1 MQDAFITKCS
11 QRIAELESQ
20 RAAIIANGQ
29 SYSIG
34 GSHSVTQVR
43 LAEID
48 AALRAERQKI
58 VLYLLGGSWSGGKV
72 YTRYE

>member
-1 MQDAFITKCS
+1 MQDAFITKCK
-11 QRIAELESQ
+11 QNIAALEAQ

-48 AALRAERQKI
+48 AALRAERKKI
-58 VLYLLGGSWSGGKV
+58 ELYLGGSRSGGKV

>member
-1 MQDAFITKCS
+1 MDAFLTKCK
-11 QRIAELESQ
+11 QRIAALEEQ

-34 GSHSVTQVR
+34 GSHSVTQVK

-48 AALRAERQKI
+48 AAIRAEREKI
-58 VLYLLGGSWSGGKV
+58 VLYLGGHRGGGKV

>member
-1 MQDAFITKCS
+1 MQDAFITKCK

-58 VLYLLGGSWSGGKV
+58 VLYLGGSRSGGKV

>member
-1 MQDAFITKCS
+1 MDAFITKCK
-11 QRIAELESQ
+11 QRIAALEEQ

-34 GSHSVTQVR
+34 GSHSVTQVK

-48 AALRAERQKI
+48 AALRAERLKI
-58 VLYLLGGSWSGGKV
+58 ARWCNAPRRMEV
-72 YTRYE
+72 TRYE